1 MLRSLYILSANTR
14 SCFYSTSLKNNWT
27 MVKKALVFLAE
38 GAEEMETV
46 ITVDTLRRAGI
57 DLTLAG
63 VSGDQAVLC
72 SRNVKVLP
80 DVSLT
85 SVASLEFDAV
95 IVPGGLKG
103 AEECATVM
111 IVFILNLNLIILIL
125 RFSFTFISKEPT
137 SWKCSETTF

>member
-1 MLRSLYILSANTR
+1 M
-14 SCFYSTSLKNNWT
+14 
-27 MVKKALVFLAE
+27 AE